1 MSKETR
7 KKTSK
12 QGSAARSRTTT
23 KAPAKVAPRSS
34 VAAVKG
40 ATATKKKASTTRKP
54 ATKAAAA
61 SVPPAARGIT
71 LVEGQAAPDFDL
83 PRDGGQRLSLR
94 DYAGRNLVLF
104 FYPRAD
110 TPGCTREAM
119 DFTRLAGE
127 FAVHGTDVVGVSGDA
142 VKAQDSFKNKHK
154 LKTPLVSDEQKG
166 MLAAYGAWGEK
177 SMYGRTFLGILRT
190 TVLIDG
196 GGQILR
202 VWRNVKVDGHAEA
215 VLEAVRSL

>member
-1 MSKETR
+1 MSQETR

-12 QGSAARSRTTT
+12 LGSAARSRTTT
-23 KAPAKVAPRSS
+23 RATAKVAPKSS
-34 VAAVKG
+34 AKAVTR
-40 ATATKKKASTTRKP
+40 ATTTKKAAAAGKP
-54 ATKAAAA
+54 ATKSISA
-61 SVPPAARGIT
+61 SSVTKAIP
-71 LVEGQAAPDFDL
+71 LVEGQAAPGFDL

-127 FAVHGTDVVGVSGDA
+127 FAAHGTDVIGVSGDT

-154 LKTPLVSDEQKG
+154 LKTPLVSDEQKE
-166 MLAAYGAWGEK
+166 MLTAYGAWGEK

-196 GGQILR
+196 SGQILR
-202 VWRNVKVDGHAEA
+202 VWRNVKVDGHADA
-215 VLEAVRSL
+215 VLEAVRAL